1 MLSTPES
8 VSTIHQ
14 AHGTGDESSSQPWPR
29 AILRNPASAQ
39 PAKMRKDSQ
48 HPPVVLWLGP
58 QPARA
63 VTLGGTGRP
72 GQV

>member
-39 PAKMRKDSQ
+39 PRDD
-48 HPPVVLWLGP
+48 
-58 QPARA
+58 R
-63 VTLGGTGRP
+63 
-72 GQV
+72 